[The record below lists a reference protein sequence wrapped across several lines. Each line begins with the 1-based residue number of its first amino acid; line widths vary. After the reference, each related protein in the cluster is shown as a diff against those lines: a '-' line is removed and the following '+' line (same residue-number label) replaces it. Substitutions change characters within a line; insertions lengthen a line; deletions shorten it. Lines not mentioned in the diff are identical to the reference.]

1 MHTTPPC
8 SAPPPRV
15 LLIEDDVRLAWEVA
29 RFLHRHGF
37 KVHTLH
43 RGEQAVR
50 AASSADVVVLDWM
63 LPGLDG
69 LSVCRAIRADH
80 PLPILMLTAR
90 EGDASEVH
98 ALEEGADD
106 YLSKPVRPAV
116 LLARIRALLR
126 RASSPSRAG
135 TAEAP
140 LRVGALE
147 MHPRRREA
155 HHKGVALMLTDAEY
169 TLLHLLATQ
178 AGTVVSRDAL
188 CMALSGRSYD
198 GLDRSVDQYISRL
211 RRKLGDSGRAP
222 RVIKT
227 VRGEGY
233 LLAGTVQ
240 R

>member
-1 MHTTPPC
+1 MHRT
-8 SAPPPRV
+8 APQPARPPRV
-15 LLIEDDVRLAWEVA
+15 LLIEDDVRLAREVA
-29 RFLHRHGF
+29 WFLGRNGLE
-37 KVHTLH
+37 VNTLH
-43 RGEQAVR
+43 RGELAVS
-50 AASSADVVVLDWM
+50 AANDVDIVVLDWM

-69 LSVCRAIRADH
+69 LSVCRAIRAAH

-90 EGDASEVH
+90 EGDASEVR

-106 YLSKPVRPAV
+106 YLCKPVRPGV

-126 RASSPSRAG
+126 RASSPSDAGPAG
-135 TAEAP
+135 T

-147 MHPRRREA
+147 LDDQRREVFHA
-155 HHKGVALMLTDAEY
+155 GVELTLTDAEY
-169 TLLHLLATQ
+169 ALLHLLAVQ

-188 CMALSGRSYD
+188 SMALSGRPHD
-198 GLDRSVDQYISRL
+198 GLDRSVDQYIARL

-222 RVIKT
+222 RLLKT

>member
-1 MHTTPPC
+1 MHRT
-8 SAPPPRV
+8 APQPARPPRV
-15 LLIEDDVRLAWEVA
+15 LLIEDDVRLAREVA
-29 RFLHRHGF
+29 WFLGRNGLE
-37 KVHTLH
+37 VNTLH
-43 RGEQAVR
+43 RGELAVS
-50 AASSADVVVLDWM
+50 AANDVDIVVLDWM

-69 LSVCRAIRADH
+69 LSVCRAIRAAH

-90 EGDASEVH
+90 EGDASEVR

-106 YLSKPVRPAV
+106 YLCKPVRPGV

-126 RASSPSRAG
+126 RASSPSDAGPAG
-135 TAEAP
+135 T

-147 MHPRRREA
+147 LDDQRREVFHA
-155 HHKGVALMLTDAEY
+155 GVELTLTDAEY
-169 TLLHLLATQ
+169 ALLHLLAVQ

-188 CMALSGRSYD
+188 SMALSGRPHD

-222 RVIKT
+222 RLLKT